1 MLSLQSATRTIT
13 RAAPRR
19 FATTAPPPRP
29 GPGTPPS
36 KGPKNTTLYVG
47 AAAVALGGLYYYYA
61 VFDPRSR
68 ADAERLK
75 RKSHELGD
83 TVKDSAHNK
92 LRQGQG
98 KVDEYRASGKE
109 KLEKTRQEVEQ
120 AKDDTKTRAS
130 EIQKDVRST
139 VSEYGHDAQRKL
151 DEYKASASNAL
162 VDARDDTEKKFEEAK
177 AAGSSWFNW
186 GSGKADDAREGG
198 VEKVKEGA
206 ENVKQKADKY
216 S

>member
-1 MLSLQSATRTIT
+1 M
-13 RAAPRR
+13 
-19 FATTAPPPRP
+19 
-29 GPGTPPS
+29 
-36 KGPKNTTLYVG
+36 
-47 AAAVALGGLYYYYA
+47 ALGGLYYYYA

-68 ADAERLK
+68 ADAERIK

-83 TVKDSAHNK
+83 TVKDSTHNK

-98 KVDEYRASGKE
+98 KVDEYRVRVGSFSRSSYVVETDRPVPMQASGKE
-109 KLEKTRQEVEQ
+109 KLEKTRQEIEQ

-177 AAGSSWFNW
+177 ATGSSWFSW

-206 ENVKQKADKY
+206 ENVKQKVDKY